1 MTDEYH
7 TTPSKHLVNFTNINQ
22 ILKSEIFL
30 HTDGQFQVVYVILE
44 FKPLSKCF
52 QSSKYVIKAKDAQLA
67 LIEVDVPRF
76 LLAEPPS
83 IGT

>member
-7 TTPSKHLVNFTNINQ
+7 TTLSKHLMNFANINR
-22 ILKSEIFL
+22 ILESEIFL
-30 HTDGQFQVVYVILE
+30 HTNGQFQAVHVILG
-44 FKPLSKCF
+44 FKPLSKRF

-67 LIEVDVPRF
+67 LIDVDVPGF